1 MGDETYDENEDYSD
15 LFNSDDDSDS
25 DEEDGN
31 DKEMWKKIEE
41 EDKKLKALEQR
52 IKDFEQHNLRDT
64 SKVKQNEPKKRHYRF
79 QKNKK
84 PRKPYN
90 VNDAY
95 MRKKGRPELF
105 TEEQKDQNRKENHNF
120 ASRTKKTMN
129 DELGEPFLSLKQ
141 RRLAEAWLRNE
152 IGDSSFEKRDI
163 FNMVTD
169 TNDNTTKKKK
179 KVIGNKKKRR
189 SHKRRR

>member
-84 PRKPYN
+84 SRKPYK

-129 DELGEPFLSLKQ
+129 DELGEPSLSLKQ

-179 KVIGNKKKRR
+179 KSLVIKR
-189 SHKRRR
+189 KG